1 MRIPE
6 FAEIAAAAARLR
18 DRVVRTPLVR
28 SAWLSDLTG
37 ADVWLKLENR
47 QREGSFKTRG
57 AFNALLASP
66 VEGAV
71 AASAG
76 NHGRALAFAARV
88 VQVPVTIF
96 TPRTAPRAKTDPI
109 RAHGA
114 TLELCDSYD
123 AAETRGLAFARDR
136 GLKYISPYNDPDV
149 IAGAGTV
156 ALEILEDLEA
166 VDALI
171 VAVGGGGLVSGL
183 ALAAR
188 GRSPRTTIMGVEAAA
203 SPVFTTA
210 LSHGS
215 LVHVDVRPTLAD
227 GLAGNAEPGS
237 ITFDIVRDLKV
248 PVIAVTEAHIA
259 GAMQGLLAHDAQR
272 AEGAGATGVAGLLAG
287 LDVKGRRIAVIVSGG
302 NLDSSEPKE
311 PDAQR
316 EQHERQDRP

>member
-6 FAEIAAAAARLR
+6 FSEIAAAAERLR
-18 DRVVRTPLVR
+18 GRVERTPMVR

-37 ADVWLKLENR
+37 AAVWLKLENL
-47 QREGSFKTRG
+47 QREGSFKARG

-66 VEGAV
+66 VDGAV

-76 NHGRALAFAARV
+76 NHGRALAYAASVMR
-88 VQVPVTIF
+88 VPVTIF
-96 TPRTAPRAKTDPI
+96 TPRTAPRAKTGPI

-123 AAETRGLAFARDR
+123 AAETQGMAFARER

-156 ALEILEDLEA
+156 GLEVIEDLPS
-166 VDALI
+166 VDAVV
-171 VAVGGGGLVSGL
+171 VAVGGGGLISGI

-188 GRSPRTTIMGVEAAA
+188 ERSPRTRVMGVEAAA

-210 LSHGS
+210 LAHGA
-215 LVHVDVRPTLAD
+215 LVDVDVKPTLAD

-237 ITFDIVRDLKV
+237 VTFDIVRDLGV
-248 PVIAVTEAHIA
+248 PVMAVSEGHIA
-259 GAMQGLLAHDAQR
+259 DAMRRLLANDHQV

-287 LDVKGRRIAVIVSGG
+287 LDLKGRTVAVIISGG
-302 NLDSSEPKE
+302 NRDTSEQQE

-316 EQHERQDRP
+316 K

>member
-6 FAEIAAAAARLR
+6 FAEIEAAAARLR

-28 SAWLSDLTG
+28 SDWLSELTG
-37 ADVWLKLENR
+37 ADVWLKLENL

-66 VEGAV
+66 VDGAV

-76 NHGRALAFAARV
+76 NHGRALAFAAGVMR
-88 VQVPVTIF
+88 VPVTIF

-109 RAHGA
+109 REHGA
-114 TLELCDSYD
+114 ALELCDSYD
-123 AAETRGLAFARDR
+123 AAETRGIAFAREQH
-136 GLKYISPYNDPDV
+136 LKYISPYNDPDV

-156 ALEILEDLEA
+156 ALEVFDDLPGI
-166 VDALI
+166 DALV
-171 VAVGGGGLVSGL
+171 VAVGGGGLISGL

-188 GRSPRTTIMGVEAAA
+188 GRSPRTKVMGVEAAA

-215 LVHVDVRPTLAD
+215 LVEVRVQPTLAD

-237 ITFDIVRDLKV
+237 VTFDIVRDLHV
-248 PVIAVTEAHIA
+248 PVMAVTEEDIA
-259 GAMQGLLAHDAQR
+259 AAMNGLLDHEQQI

-287 LDVKGRRIAVIVSGG
+287 LGVKGRRAVVIVSGG
-302 NLDSSEPKE
+302 NV
-311 PDAQR
+311 
-316 EQHERQDRP
+316 DRSQQQQPHA

>member
-6 FAEIAAAAARLR
+6 FAEIEAAAVRLR
-18 DRVVRTPLVR
+18 DRVIRTPLVR
-28 SAWLSDLTG
+28 SDWLSDLTG
-37 ADVWLKLENR
+37 ADVWLKLENL

-66 VEGAV
+66 VGGAV

-76 NHGRALAFAARV
+76 NHGRALAFAASVMR
-88 VQVPVTIF
+88 VPVTIF

-109 RAHGA
+109 REHGA
-114 TLELCDSYD
+114 ALELCDSYD
-123 AAETRGLAFARDR
+123 DAETRGIAFARDR
-136 GLKYISPYNDPDV
+136 NLKYISPYNDPDV

-156 ALEILEDLEA
+156 ALEIFEELPDI
-166 VDALI
+166 DALA
-171 VAVGGGGLVSGL
+171 VAVGGGGLISGL

-188 GRSPRTTIMGVEAAA
+188 KRSPRTRVMGVEAAA

-215 LVHVDVRPTLAD
+215 LIEVTVQPTLAD

-237 ITFDIVRDLKV
+237 VTFDIVHDLHV
-248 PVIAVTEAHIA
+248 PVMAVTEEHIA
-259 GAMQGLLAHDAQR
+259 NAMKGLLDHEQQI

-287 LDVKGRRIAVIVSGG
+287 LAVRGKRVAVIVSGG
-302 NLDSSEPKE
+302 NVDLSKQQKPHS
-311 PDAQR
+311 
-316 EQHERQDRP
+316 